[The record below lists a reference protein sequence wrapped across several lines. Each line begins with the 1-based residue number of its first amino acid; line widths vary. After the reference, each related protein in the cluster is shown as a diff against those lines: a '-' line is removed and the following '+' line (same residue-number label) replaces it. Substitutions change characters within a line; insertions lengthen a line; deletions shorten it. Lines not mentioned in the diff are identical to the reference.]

1 MLELLFCATLTV
13 LPDYLFRRYAQ
24 GRRLGHE
31 ITLFSVWYE
40 LRYGITLCLL
50 LTVSLITVVFYF
62 HPSTTAAVSY
72 FRTVSVMPDSIGRV
86 KEVYVGLNEDVV
98 AGQPLFKL
106 DTDREEAAL
115 ASARLRVAEV
125 AAQIEVAKTELAT
138 SDAQIAQAEAAL
150 QQAMDELTRQLTL
163 RERDPGVVTQR
174 QIDTLQSTVDGRQA
188 AVAAARSQKQ
198 SLEAQ
203 ISVLLPAQQAA
214 AEASV
219 AEAQVL
225 LDHRTVMASISGRL
239 TQFTLRP
246 GDVLN
251 PNFRTAGV
259 LIPKDAGRG
268 YLEAGFSQIEAQVL
282 KPGMTAEALC
292 YSQPFTIV
300 PMVVTGVQSVI
311 ATGQFTATE
320 RLVDPGAAPPPG
332 SVLTLLEPMF
342 EGGFDGVPPGS
353 SCIVNAYTS
362 NHERLHSDEAL
373 STGTRIWLHTVD
385 TVAIV
390 HAILLRSQALL
401 MPVRALVLGG
411 GH

>member
-1 MLELLFCATLTV
+1 
-13 LPDYLFRRYAQ
+13 
-24 GRRLGHE
+24 
-31 ITLFSVWYE
+31 
-40 LRYGITLCLL
+40 
-50 LTVSLITVVFYF
+50 
-62 HPSTTAAVSY
+62 
-72 FRTVSVMPDSIGRV
+72 
-86 KEVYVGLNEDVV
+86 
-98 AGQPLFKL
+98 
-106 DTDREEAAL
+106 
-115 ASARLRVAEV
+115 
-125 AAQIEVAKTELAT
+125 
-138 SDAQIAQAEAAL
+138 
-150 QQAMDELTRQLTL
+150 
-163 RERDPGVVTQR
+163 
-174 QIDTLQSTVDGRQA
+174 
-188 AVAAARSQKQ
+188 VAAARSQKQ